1 MAEEKPRAPRAR
13 KKTTEAETKAAEG
26 KTTAKRPS
34 RAKAA
39 ASAPKP
45 AATKKKTAAATS
57 RAKKKAAVPVQPGD
71 IATLAYLIWEHGE
84 PGDANDHWLRAE
96 QELAAA

>member
-13 KKTTEAETKAAEG
+13 KKTTEAETEAAEG

-39 ASAPKP
+39 ASTPKP
-45 AATKKKTAAATS
+45 AREEEDGGRDVAVEESHHGRGRRAA
-57 RAKKKAAVPVQPGD
+57 
-71 IATLAYLIWEHGE
+71 
-84 PGDANDHWLRAE
+84 
-96 QELAAA
+96 

>member
-13 KKTTEAETKAAEG
+13 KKTTEADKEVGVG
-26 KTTAKRPS
+26 KTSVRRPS
-34 RAKAA
+34 GAKAT
-39 ASAPKP
+39 ASALKP
-45 AATKKKTAAATS
+45 AAKKKTAAATS
-57 RAKKKAAVPVQPGD
+57 RAKKNTAVPVQPGD

>member
-34 RAKAA
+34 RDKDA
-39 ASAPKP
+39 ASTPKP
-45 AATKKKTAAATS
+45 AAKKKTAAATS
-57 RAKKKAAVPVQPGD
+57 RAKKNTAVPVQPGD

-84 PGDANDHWLRAE
+84 PGDANEHWLRAE